1 MDISDLLTQQTQAKQ
16 ALNEGQLDVAMQ
28 LYSHLLDDIP
38 AAQDDPALQN
48 LRAEVLLA
56 RGDLFRQCLLPKAA
70 IADYE
75 QWMTEQPPSTQHVEV
90 LNKICG
96 QYNTIGDYP
105 KAAQTLEEALRLLKT
120 FPDPVQEGR
129 VHVGFGV
136 TFTRSGRL
144 VEATEH
150 ILQGLAQFQTLKNEE
165 RIANAYNN
173 LGLVYQ
179 RRGIIDQS
187 IAAYEE
193 GLKIYR
199 ERGDV
204 FDTAVILS
212 NLGECYQNLF
222 DMTQA
227 LNYHQ
232 QSLNLLSQTNKNSN
246 EYPQFSADLYRN
258 IGVDMRYL
266 GRVAEGLEHL
276 KRAWNL
282 CVNYNAPVDVKLQVL
297 LSRARTELEAGELE
311 TAEKTAQ
318 EAQTMA
324 QEVKSRNHLAKAY
337 YVIGLCH
344 QAQGKTSAAEAAW
357 QQAIFLAH
365 ETDQKSLLWQIHAA
379 LATAL
384 ADPGT
389 AAVHRQIAL
398 DIIEQLAEPIQNE
411 TLRQGFL
418 QSDPVLA
425 IRQHTNK

>member
-1 MDISDLLTQQTQAKQ
+1 MDISDFLTQQIQAQQ

-28 LYSHLLDDIP
+28 LYSHLLDTIP
-38 AAQDDPALQN
+38 TAQENPTLKD

-75 QWMTEQPPSTQHVEV
+75 QWMTEQPPGTQYIEV
-90 LNKICG
+90 LNKIG
-96 QYNTIGDYP
+96 AQYNTIGDYP
-105 KAAQTLEEALRLLKT
+105 KAVQTLEEALHLLKT
-120 FPDPVQEGR
+120 FPNPTQEAR

-150 ILQGLAQFQTLKNEE
+150 IRRGLEQFQALKNEE
-165 RIANAYNN
+165 RVANAYNN

-179 RRGIIDQS
+179 RRGIIDKS
-187 IAAYEE
+187 IAAYEK
-193 GLKIYR
+193 GLKIYQ

-232 QSLNLLSQTNKNSN
+232 QSLSLLSQANKNSN

-258 IGVDMRYL
+258 IGVDLRYL
-266 GRVAEGLEHL
+266 GRVSEGLEHL

-282 CVNYNAPVDVKLQVL
+282 SINYNAPVDVKLQVL
-297 LSRARTELEAGELE
+297 LSRARTELEAGERE

-318 EAQTMA
+318 EAQAMA
-324 QEVKSRNHLAKAY
+324 QEVKSHNHLAKAY
-337 YVIGLCH
+337 YIIGLCH
-344 QAQGKTSAAEAAW
+344 QAQANIGAAEAAW
-357 QQAIFLAH
+357 QQAIYLAH

-384 ADPGT
+384 PDPGT

-398 DIIEQLAEPIQNE
+398 DIIEQLAEPIQDE

-418 QSDPVLA
+418 QSAPVLA
-425 IRQHTNK
+425 IRQPTKE

>member
-1 MDISDLLTQQTQAKQ
+1 MDISDFLTQQMQAQQ
-16 ALNEGQLDVAMQ
+16 ALNEGQLDVAIQ
-28 LYSHLLDDIP
+28 LYSHLLDAIP
-38 AAQDDPALQN
+38 TAQENPTLKD

-70 IADYE
+70 VADYE
-75 QWMTEQPPSTQHVEV
+75 QWMAEQPPGMQHVEV
-90 LNKICG
+90 LNKICS

-105 KAAQTLEEALRLLKT
+105 RAAQTLEKALRLLKT
-120 FPDPVQEGR
+120 FPDPVQEAR

-150 ILQGLAQFQTLKNEE
+150 ILQGLKLFQALKNDE

-187 IAAYEE
+187 IAAYEK
-193 GLKIYR
+193 GLQIYQ

-222 DMTQA
+222 NMTQA

-232 QSLNLLSQTNKNSN
+232 KSLNLLSEVDKNNN
-246 EYPQFSADLYRN
+246 EYPQFSADVYRN
-258 IGVDMRYL
+258 IGVDLRYL
-266 GRVAEGLEHL
+266 GQLEKALEHL

-324 QEVKSRNHLAKAY
+324 QEVKSHNHLAKAY
-337 YVIGLCH
+337 YVIGLCY
-344 QAQGKTSAAEAAW
+344 QAQANIGAAEAAW
-357 QQAIFLAH
+357 QQAIYLAH

-389 AAVHRQIAL
+389 AAVHRRIAL
-398 DIIEQLAEPIQNE
+398 DIIKQLVEPIQDE
-411 TLRQGFL
+411 TLREGFL
-418 QSDPVLA
+418 QSAPVLA
-425 IRQHTNK
+425 IRQHTNE